1 MSILRETMNGIY
13 ETIGTAL
20 LPVLTG
26 LLTKVTP
33 IITRVSE
40 WIEHNPKLTAGII
53 AVVGGIAGLIAAASG
68 IALILPSITA
78 GLGILGTVI

>member
-1 MSILRETMNGIY
+1 MNGIY

-68 IALILPSITA
+68 ITLILPSITA